1 MELTSNKPY
10 LLRAIYEWVVDN
22 DATPHVV
29 LFADNPLVQ
38 VPQHF
43 VEHGKIVLNI
53 SPSAAK
59 DLLIDNDGL
68 SFSARFGGK
77 PYSIYAPIGAVLALY
92 ASETSEGL
100 SFEPEAFDDRP
111 LAEDDEPPKT
121 HLSDASADDESVTAE
136 TSKSKKKSKRPS
148 LKVVK

>member
-38 VPQHF
+38 VPQQF
-43 VEHGKIVLNI
+43 VENGKIVLNV

-77 PYSIYAPIGAVLALY
+77 PFNVYAPIGAVLALY
-92 ASETSEGL
+92 ASENGEGL
-100 SFEPEAFDDRP
+100 SFDLEPFDDTP
-111 LAEDDEPPKT
+111 PEDPPP
-121 HLSDASADDESVTAE
+121 AVIGSVDTVGKKPSSS
-136 TSKSKKKSKRPS
+136 SKNKKSKRPS

>member
-29 LFADNPLVQ
+29 LHADNPLVE
-38 VPQHF
+38 VPQQF
-43 VEHGKIVLNI
+43 VENGKIVLNV

-59 DLLIDNDGL
+59 DLLIDNNGL

-77 PYSIYAPIGAVLALY
+77 PYSIFAPIGAVLALY

-100 SFEPEAFDDRP
+100 SFDPEEFDDSTP
-111 LAEDDEPPKT
+111 PDDEPPKA
-121 HLSDASADDESVTAE
+121 HLSDASSDKGSGKA
-136 TSKSKKKSKRPS
+136 KSTPPKKNAKRPS